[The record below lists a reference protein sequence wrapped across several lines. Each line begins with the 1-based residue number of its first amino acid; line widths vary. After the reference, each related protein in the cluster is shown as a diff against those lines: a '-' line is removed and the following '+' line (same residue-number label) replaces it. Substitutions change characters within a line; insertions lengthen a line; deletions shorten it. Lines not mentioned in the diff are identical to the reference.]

1 MDQGND
7 VPRLNSMTTRLSLS
21 SSVYPYEDVTALLDT
36 ATKDMD
42 VGQLI
47 QVPSFS
53 LFDAMCAIV
62 IMDPK
67 MDTGMVMDDIAS
79 RPVFDINKRVTP
91 TEFIWIFDN
100 ILIGQMTWLSG
111 HALSQTLFTSCHI
124 LRLLEINEDDDE
136 EPSGLTKDAPQPPR
150 EFLVAVLK
158 SCVLAIAKSCSLIWS
173 EMRKGQVYEEED
185 FMTNKFGVSM
195 FEDIPTA
202 SLVAMLDQA
211 EYWME
216 TEGTQWIRDHC
227 GDDAAEVL
235 KGVMERIDYCRS
247 SYMALFQVIAPK
259 CSQYPQAGPQ
269 LEAMRTHISG
279 LKATHA
285 LGTKVEGAFDYTI
298 HRQLV
303 ANTPPR
309 AIALLTFD
317 ETIEQ
322 LAQMCTD
329 LMSIG
334 KALPFTD
341 TANLVNFFI
350 FFASQKPAPGAFPRS
365 ILQTVL
371 YEDRIVMGS
380 CKVED
385 VVRESIQETVS
396 PASWIFDNF
405 DELQTKL
412 GGAGNTTPASES
424 QVLES
429 IPELAEDNISSYKL
443 RIQTSVVMFVEK
455 ATKPFVD
462 TLQIMG
468 QNTSRQRRNLRKIV
482 QLWETLQEQAEV
494 FDADVHAVLEEMRL
508 QQQGGL
514 TGDEDGPQEQP
525 AAPFYF
531 VSWVYHMKLWVMEW
545 LLLLGSELELYSP
558 FEYSMVYAYVD
569 SVLGAHAQHLQRIR
583 SIIQSEIL
591 EPETVEPIEPSPTK
605 EAHEESGIKESSEQK
620 KKKKKKKKPS
630 ASSTTS
636 TTEKVIEYAKPKKT
650 VLMWQ
655 FLTSVK
661 MQLTRG
667 VFLVLASLT
676 KAGHLTTSP
685 PHIASH
691 GLNDLETLFA
701 HRFRAFRLLSSPE
714 ALTFE
719 NFLSRLDCD
728 GLDSLAILD
737 YATDYFS
744 EAQRA
749 LDQLL
754 LLSAAE
760 AQVLLCEDAWRKD
773 VKNMIKVCIASKIGI
788 AGLQKDAR
796 MLELRKST
804 LETQKRKPAAS
815 SLGGPKLTT
824 AQIKSSSSSSSKASA
839 PVLKAPVRKVV
850 FEWKYHSWWPVVTL
864 APPSS

>member
-1 MDQGND
+1 M
-7 VPRLNSMTTRLSLS
+7 
-21 SSVYPYEDVTALLDT
+21 Y
-36 ATKDMD
+36 MD
-42 VGQLI
+42 VGQLV

-67 MDTGMVMDDIAS
+67 MDTGMVMDDIVNQ
-79 RPVFDINKRVTP
+79 PVYNINRRVSP
-91 TEFIWIFDN
+91 KEFIWILDN

-124 LRLLEINEDDDE
+124 LRLLEINQDDSESLSAKINNDTSE
-136 EPSGLTKDAPQPPR
+136 GSSEPPR

-158 SCVLAIAKSCSLIWS
+158 SCVLAIAKSSALIWS

-202 SLVAMLDQA
+202 SLIAMLDQA

-216 TEGTQWIRDHC
+216 SEGTQWIQAHC
-227 GDDAAEVL
+227 GDDAGEVV
-235 KGVMERIDYCRS
+235 KGVMERIDYCR
-247 SYMALFQVIAPK
+247 
-259 CSQYPQAGPQ
+259 
-269 LEAMRTHISG
+269 LEAMRIHIAG
-279 LKATHA
+279 LKATHT
-285 LGTKVEGAFDYTI
+285 LGTKVEGAFDHTI

-309 AIALLTFD
+309 AIALLTFE

-329 LMSIG
+329 LMSIR

-341 TANLVNFFI
+341 TANLVSFFI
-350 FFASQKPAPGAFPRS
+350 MFGSQKPSPGAFPRS

-371 YEDRIVMGS
+371 YEDRIIMGS
-380 CKVED
+380 RKVED
-385 VVRESIQETVS
+385 VVRESIQDTVA
-396 PASWIFDNF
+396 PAAWIFDNF
-405 DELQTKL
+405 DSLQTKL
-412 GGAGNTTPASES
+412 GGAGNTTPDSES
-424 QVLES
+424 QVLQT
-429 IPELAEDNISSYKL
+429 IPELAEDNLSSYKL

-482 QLWETLQEQAEV
+482 QLWESLQEQAEI
-494 FDADVHAVLEEMRL
+494 FDADVHAVLEEIRIE
-508 QQQGGL
+508 QKVNV
-514 TGDEDGPQEQP
+514 TAVEEVQEP

-545 LLLLGSELELYSP
+545 LLLLGSELELYSS

-569 SVLGAHAQHLQRIR
+569 SVLGSHAQHLQRIR
-583 SIIQSEIL
+583 SIVEAEVL
-591 EPETVEPIEPSPTK
+591 EPEQPVQAAVAK
-605 EAHEESGIKESSEQK
+605 ETSEEGPKESSEQK

-630 ASSTTS
+630 TGSTA
-636 TTEKVIEYAKPKKT
+636 TTTAAGIEKAVEYAKPSKNL
-650 VLMWQ
+650 LMWQ
-655 FLTSVK
+655 YLTSVK

-667 VFLVLASLT
+667 VFLVLAALT
-676 KAGHLTTSP
+676 KAGHLTTNP
-685 PHIASH
+685 PHITSH

-714 ALTFE
+714 ALTYE

-737 YATDYFS
+737 YAVDYFS

-754 LLSAAE
+754 LLSAAD

-773 VKNMIKVCIASKIGI
+773 IKNMIKVCIASKIGI
-788 AGLQKDAR
+788 AGLQKDPR
-796 MLELRKST
+796 MLELRRST
-804 LETQKRKPAAS
+804 LEAQKRKPAAGGAGGA
-815 SLGGPKLTT
+815 GGPLKLTT
-824 AQIKSSSSSSSKASA
+824 AQIKASTSSTLASKTKVSTLT
-839 PVLKAPVRKVV
+839 VFKAPARKVV
-850 FEWKYHSWWPVVTL
+850 FEWKYHSWWPVVSL
-864 APPSS
+864 AP

>member
-1 MDQGND
+1 MDQGNE
-7 VPRLNSMTTRLSLS
+7 VPRLNSLTTKLSLS

-42 VGQLI
+42 IGQLI
-47 QVPSFS
+47 QDPTFS

-79 RPVFDINKRVTP
+79 RPVFNINKRVTP

-124 LRLLEINEDDDE
+124 LRLLEINEKDDE
-136 EPSGLTKDAPQPPR
+136 ESSGSNKDGSQPPR
-150 EFLVAVLK
+150 EFLVVVLK
-158 SCVLAIAKSCSLIWS
+158 SCVLAIAKSCALIWS

-216 TEGTQWIRDHC
+216 TEGATWIQNHC
-227 GDDAAEVL
+227 GDDAGEVL
-235 KGVMERIDYCRS
+235 KGVMERVDYCR
-247 SYMALFQVIAPK
+247 

-285 LGTKVEGAFDYTI
+285 LGTTVEGAFDHTI

-329 LMSIG
+329 LMSIA

-341 TANLVNFFI
+341 TTNLVNFFI
-350 FFASQKPAPGAFPRS
+350 LFASQKPAPGAFPRS

-371 YEDRIVMGS
+371 YEDRIIMGS
-380 CKVED
+380 RKVDD

-396 PASWIFDNF
+396 PILKA
-405 DELQTKL
+405 
-412 GGAGNTTPASES
+412 
-424 QVLES
+424 
-429 IPELAEDNISSYKL
+429 IPELAEDTISSFKL

-482 QLWETLQEQAEV
+482 QLWESLQEQAEL
-494 FDADVHAVLEEMRL
+494 FDADVHIVLEELRA
-508 QQQGGL
+508 QQKGS
-514 TGDEDGPQEQP
+514 TANDDGVAQEQP
-525 AAPFYF
+525 PAPFYF

-583 SIIQSEIL
+583 SIIESEIL
-591 EPETVEPIEPSPTK
+591 EPEPVEPATLANK
-605 EAHEESGIKESSEQK
+605 ETPEESGIKETSDQK

-630 ASSTTS
+630 TSSSSTTTTT
-636 TTEKVIEYAKPKKT
+636 TTEKVVEYARPKKT

-667 VFLVLASLT
+667 VFLILAALT
-676 KAGHLTTSP
+676 KAGHLTTTP
-685 PHIASH
+685 PHTASH

-719 NFLSRLDCD
+719 SFLSRLDCD

-773 VKNMIKVCIASKIGI
+773 IKNMIKVCIASKIGI

-804 LETQKRKPAAS
+804 LEAQKRKPAAS
-815 SLGGPKLTT
+815 SPGGPKLTT
-824 AQIKSSSSSSSKASA
+824 AQIKSSSSTKTSVPAF
-839 PVLKAPVRKVV
+839 KAPARRVV
-850 FEWKYHSWWPVVTL
+850 FEWKYHSWWPVVSL
-864 APPSS
+864 APPSP

>member
-1 MDQGND
+1 
-7 VPRLNSMTTRLSLS
+7 
-21 SSVYPYEDVTALLDT
+21 
-36 ATKDMD
+36 
-42 VGQLI
+42 
-47 QVPSFS
+47 
-53 LFDAMCAIV
+53 
-62 IMDPK
+62 
-67 MDTGMVMDDIAS
+67 
-79 RPVFDINKRVTP
+79 
-91 TEFIWIFDN
+91 
-100 ILIGQMTWLSG
+100 
-111 HALSQTLFTSCHI
+111 
-124 LRLLEINEDDDE
+124 
-136 EPSGLTKDAPQPPR
+136 
-150 EFLVAVLK
+150 
-158 SCVLAIAKSCSLIWS
+158 
-173 EMRKGQVYEEED
+173 
-185 FMTNKFGVSM
+185 
-195 FEDIPTA
+195 
-202 SLVAMLDQA
+202 
-211 EYWME
+211 
-216 TEGTQWIRDHC
+216 
-227 GDDAAEVL
+227 
-235 KGVMERIDYCRS
+235 
-247 SYMALFQVIAPK
+247 MALFQVIAPK

-285 LGTKVEGAFDYTI
+285 LGTEVVGAFDHTI

-309 AIALLTFD
+309 AIALLNFD

-322 LAQMCTD
+322 LVQMCTD

-350 FFASQKPAPGAFPRS
+350 LFGSQKPAPGAFPRS

-380 CKVED
+380 RKVED

-396 PASWIFDNF
+396 PVSWIFDNF
-405 DELQTKL
+405 DVLQTKL
-412 GGAGNTTPASES
+412 GGAGNTTPASEF
-424 QVLES
+424 QMLES

-443 RIQTSVVMFVEK
+443 RIQTNVVMFVEK

-494 FDADVHAVLEEMRL
+494 FDADVHAVLEELRIHQL
-508 QQQGGL
+508 GP
-514 TGDEDGPQEQP
+514 TDDEYGALEQP

-531 VSWVYHMKLWVMEW
+531 VSWVYHLKLWVMEW

-569 SVLGAHAQHLQRIR
+569 SVLGAHSQHLQRIR
-583 SIIQSEIL
+583 SIIQSEVI
-591 EPETVEPIEPSPTK
+591 EPEPVVPIDPILTK
-605 EAHEESGIKESSEQK
+605 ETHEESGIKDTSEQK

-630 ASSTTS
+630 ASATTA
-636 TTEKVIEYAKPKKT
+636 TTTPTTAGKVIEYAKPKKT
-650 VLMWQ
+650 LLMWQ
-655 FLTSVK
+655 YLTSVK

-676 KAGHLTTSP
+676 KAGHLTTTP

-719 NFLSRLDCD
+719 NFLSRVDCD
-728 GLDSLAILD
+728 GLDSIAILD
-737 YATDYFS
+737 YANDYFS
-744 EAQRA
+744 EAQRV

-754 LLSAAE
+754 MLSATEAE
-760 AQVLLCEDAWRKD
+760 VLLCEDAWRKD
-773 VKNMIKVCIASKIGI
+773 IKNMIKVCIASKIGI

-804 LETQKRKPAAS
+804 LEAQKRKPAAS
-815 SLGGPKLTT
+815 SPGPKLTT
-824 AQIKSSSSSSSKASA
+824 AQIKSSPSSGSKASA

>member
-1 MDQGND
+1 MVDQD
-7 VPRLNSMTTRLSLS
+7 RSTEVPRLSALTNKLSLS

-47 QVPSFS
+47 
-53 LFDAMCAIV
+53 
-62 IMDPK
+62 MDPK
-67 MDTGMVMDDIAS
+67 MDTGMVMDDIVNQ
-79 RPVFDINKRVTP
+79 PIYNINRRVSP
-91 TEFIWIFDN
+91 REFIWIFDN

-124 LRLLEINEDDDE
+124 LRLLEIEEDDSE
-136 EPSGLTKDAPQPPR
+136 SLSANINNDAKESSEPPR

-158 SCVLAIAKSCSLIWS
+158 SCVLAIAKSCALIWS

-202 SLVAMLDQA
+202 SLIAMLDQA

-216 TEGTQWIRDHC
+216 REGIQWIQTHC
-227 GDDAAEVL
+227 GGDAGEVL

-259 CSQYPQAGPQ
+259 CSQFPQAGPQ
-269 LEAMRTHISG
+269 LEAMRTHIAG

-285 LGTKVEGAFDYTI
+285 LGSKVEGAFDHTI

-309 AIALLTFD
+309 AIALLTFE

-334 KALPFTD
+334 QALSFTD
-341 TANLVNFFI
+341 TVNLMNFFI
-350 FFASQKPAPGAFPRS
+350 LFGSQKPAPGAFPRS

-371 YEDRIVMGS
+371 YENRIIMGS
-380 CKVED
+380 RKVED
-385 VVRESIQETVS
+385 VVMESIRETVA
-396 PASWIFDNF
+396 PVAWIFDNF
-405 DELQTKL
+405 DSLQTKL

-424 QVLES
+424 QVLQS
-429 IPELAEDNISSYKL
+429 IPELAEDTLSSFKL

-482 QLWETLQEQAEV
+482 QLWESLQEEAEI
-494 FDADVHAVLEEMRL
+494 FDADVHTVLEEIRNEQKATKSAM
-508 QQQGGL
+508 
-514 TGDEDGPQEQP
+514 EEEEVQEP

-545 LLLLGSELELYSP
+545 LLLLGSELELYSS

-569 SVLGAHAQHLQRIR
+569 SVLGSHAQHLQRIR
-583 SIIQSEIL
+583 SIVEAEVL
-591 EPETVEPIEPSPTK
+591 EPEQPIEPVTTK
-605 EAHEESGIKESSEQK
+605 ETLGEDAKGTLEQK

-630 ASSTTS
+630 TGSASTT
-636 TTEKVIEYAKPKKT
+636 TAGTEKAVEYAKPSKNL
-650 VLMWQ
+650 LMWQ
-655 FLTSVK
+655 YLTSVK

-667 VFLVLASLT
+667 VFLVLAALT
-676 KAGHLTTSP
+676 KAGHLTTTP

-701 HRFRAFRLLSSPE
+701 HRFRAFR
-714 ALTFE
+714 
-719 NFLSRLDCD
+719 
-728 GLDSLAILD
+728 
-737 YATDYFS
+737 
-744 EAQRA
+744 
-749 LDQLL
+749 
-754 LLSAAE
+754 
-760 AQVLLCEDAWRKD
+760 
-773 VKNMIKVCIASKIGI
+773 
-788 AGLQKDAR
+788 
-796 MLELRKST
+796 
-804 LETQKRKPAAS
+804 
-815 SLGGPKLTT
+815 
-824 AQIKSSSSSSSKASA
+824 
-839 PVLKAPVRKVV
+839 
-850 FEWKYHSWWPVVTL
+850 
-864 APPSS
+864 

>member
-1 MDQGND
+1 MA
-7 VPRLNSMTTRLSLS
+7 SKLSLS

-36 ATKDMD
+36 ATKGMYMD
-42 VGQLI
+42 VGQLV
-47 QVPSFS
+47 QVSSFS

-67 MDTGMVMDDIAS
+67 MDTGMVMDDIVNQ
-79 RPVFDINKRVTP
+79 PVYNVNQRVSP
-91 TEFIWIFDN
+91 KEFIWIFDN

-124 LRLLEINEDDDE
+124 LRLLEIEQEDSESLSAMINDE
-136 EPSGLTKDAPQPPR
+136 TNKETSEPPR
-150 EFLVAVLK
+150 GFLVAVLK
-158 SCVLAIAKSCSLIWS
+158 SCVLAVAKSCALIWS

-202 SLVAMLDQA
+202 SLIAMLDQA

-216 TEGTQWIRDHC
+216 NEGTQWIQTHC
-227 GDDAAEVL
+227 GDDAGEVL

-259 CSQYPQAGPQ
+259 CSQFPQAGPQ
-269 LEAMRTHISG
+269 LEAMQIHIAG

-285 LGTKVEGAFDYTI
+285 LGTKVEGAFDHTI

-309 AIALLTFD
+309 AIALLTFE

-341 TANLVNFFI
+341 TSNLINFFI
-350 FFASQKPAPGAFPRS
+350 LFGSQKPAPGAFPRS

-371 YEDRIVMGS
+371 YEDRCIMGS
-380 CKVED
+380 RKVED
-385 VVRESIQETVS
+385 VVRESIQDTVA
-396 PASWIFDNF
+396 PVTWIFDNF
-405 DELQTKL
+405 DTLQTRL

-424 QVLES
+424 QVLQS
-429 IPELAEDNISSYKL
+429 IPELAEDNLSSYKL
-443 RIQTSVVMFVEK
+443 RVQTSVVMFVEK

-482 QLWETLQEQAEV
+482 QLWESLQEQAEI
-494 FDADVHAVLEEMRL
+494 FDADVHAVLEEIRVEQSVAMAAI
-508 QQQGGL
+508 
-514 TGDEDGPQEQP
+514 ENAQEP
-525 AAPFYF
+525 AAPYYF

-545 LLLLGSELELYSP
+545 LLLLGSELELYSS

-569 SVLGAHAQHLQRIR
+569 SVLGSHAQHLQRIR
-583 SIIQSEIL
+583 SIVEAEVL
-591 EPETVEPIEPSPTK
+591 EPEQPTEPVVTK
-605 EAHEESGIKESSEQK
+605 ETLDDGPKETSEQK

-630 ASSTTS
+630 TGSAAIPAAAS
-636 TTEKVIEYAKPKKT
+636 TEKALEYAKPSKNL
-650 VLMWQ
+650 LMWQ
-655 FLTSVK
+655 YLTSVK

-667 VFLVLASLT
+667 VFLVLAALT
-676 KAGHLTTSP
+676 KAGHLTTTP

-714 ALTFE
+714 ALTYE

-737 YATDYFS
+737 YAVDYFS

-754 LLSAAE
+754 LLSAAD

-773 VKNMIKVCIASKIGI
+773 VKSMIKVCIASKIGI
-788 AGLQKDAR
+788 AGLQKDPR
-796 MLELRKST
+796 MLELRRST
-804 LETQKRKPAAS
+804 LEAQKRKPATGSAAA
-815 SLGGPKLTT
+815 GGPPKLTT
-824 AQIKSSSSSSSKASA
+824 AQIKASSSPLATKTKSST
-839 PVLKAPVRKVV
+839 PTVFKAPARKVV
-850 FEWKYHSWWPVVTL
+850 FEWKYHSWWPVVSL
-864 APPSS
+864 AP

>member
-1 MDQGND
+1 
-7 VPRLNSMTTRLSLS
+7 
-21 SSVYPYEDVTALLDT
+21 
-36 ATKDMD
+36 
-42 VGQLI
+42 
-47 QVPSFS
+47 
-53 LFDAMCAIV
+53 MCAIV

-67 MDTGMVMDDIAS
+67 MDTGMVMDDIVHQ
-79 RPVFDINKRVTP
+79 PIYNINRRVSP

-124 LRLLEINEDDDE
+124 LRLLEIEEDDSESLSANINND
-136 EPSGLTKDAPQPPR
+136 TKESSEPPR

-158 SCVLAIAKSCSLIWS
+158 SCVLAIAKSCALIWS

-202 SLVAMLDQA
+202 SLIAMLDQA

-216 TEGTQWIRDHC
+216 SDGTQWIQTHC
-227 GDDAAEVL
+227 GGDAGEVL

-259 CSQYPQAGPQ
+259 CSQFPQAGPQ
-269 LEAMRTHISG
+269 LEAMQTHIAG

-285 LGTKVEGAFDYTI
+285 LGSKVEGAFDHTI

-309 AIALLTFD
+309 AIALLTFE

-350 FFASQKPAPGAFPRS
+350 LFGSQKPAPGAFPRS

-371 YEDRIVMGS
+371 YEGRIIMGS
-380 CKVED
+380 RKVED
-385 VVRESIQETVS
+385 VVVESIRETVA
-396 PASWIFDNF
+396 PAAWIFDNF
-405 DELQTKL
+405 DSLQTKL

-424 QVLES
+424 QVLAT
-429 IPELAEDNISSYKL
+429 IPELAEDNLSSYKL

-482 QLWETLQEQAEV
+482 QLWESLQEQAEI
-494 FDADVHAVLEEMRL
+494 FDADVHTVLEEIRIE
-508 QQQGGL
+508 QRAAES
-514 TGDEDGPQEQP
+514 TGEEEIQEP

-545 LLLLGSELELYSP
+545 LLLLGSELELYSS

-569 SVLGAHAQHLQRIR
+569 SVLGSHAQHLQRIR
-583 SIIQSEIL
+583 SIVETEVL
-591 EPETVEPIEPSPTK
+591 EPEQPVEPEATK
-605 EAHEESGIKESSEQK
+605 ETFEEVAKGTLEQK

-630 ASSTTS
+630 TGSASTTVS
-636 TTEKVIEYAKPKKT
+636 TEKVVEYAKPSKNL
-650 VLMWQ
+650 LMSQ
-655 FLTSVK
+655 YLTSVK

-667 VFLVLASLT
+667 VFLVLAALT
-676 KAGHLTTSP
+676 KVGHLTTTP

-691 GLNDLETLFA
+691 GLNDLETLFV

-719 NFLSRLDCD
+719 NFMSRLDCD
-728 GLDSLAILD
+728 GLDSLAVLD
-737 YATDYFS
+737 YAADYFS

-754 LLSAAE
+754 LLSATD

-788 AGLQKDAR
+788 AGLQKDPR
-796 MLELRKST
+796 MLEWRKST
-804 LETQKRKPAAS
+804 LEAQKRKPAS
-815 SLGGPKLTT
+815 SGAGGLPKLTT
-824 AQIKSSSSSSSKASA
+824 AQIKSSLAASTATKTKAST
-839 PVLKAPVRKVV
+839 PTVFEAPVRKVV
-850 FEWKYHSWWPVVTL
+850 FEWKYHSWWPVVSLT
-864 APPSS
+864 P

>member
-1 MDQGND
+1 MDHGNE
-7 VPRLNSMTTRLSLS
+7 VPRLNSLTTKLSLN

-42 VGQLI
+42 IGQLI
-47 QVPSFS
+47 QDRTFS

-79 RPVFDINKRVTP
+79 FPVFNINKRVTP

-124 LRLLEINEDDDE
+124 LRLLEINEKDDE
-136 EPSGLTKDAPQPPR
+136 ESSGSNKDSSQPPR

-158 SCVLAIAKSCSLIWS
+158 SCVLAVAKSCALIWS

-216 TEGTQWIRDHC
+216 IEGISWIQNHC
-227 GDDAAEVL
+227 GDEAGEVL
-235 KGVMERIDYCRS
+235 KGVMERIDYCR
-247 SYMALFQVIAPK
+247 
-259 CSQYPQAGPQ
+259 CSQYSQAGPQ

-285 LGTKVEGAFDYTI
+285 LGTTVEGAFDHTI

-334 KALPFTD
+334 KAFPFTD

-350 FFASQKPAPGAFPRS
+350 LFASQKPAPGAFPRS

-371 YEDRIVMGS
+371 YEDRIIMGIR
-380 CKVED
+380 KVDD
-385 VVRESIQETVS
+385 VVRESIQEIVS
-396 PASWIFDNF
+396 PVSWIFDNF
-405 DELQTKL
+405 YDLQTKL
-412 GGAGNTTPASES
+412 GGAGNTTPASEA
-424 QVLES
+424 QILKA
-429 IPELAEDNISSYKL
+429 IPELAEDTISSYKL
-443 RIQTSVVMFVEK
+443 RIQTSVIMFVEK

-482 QLWETLQEQAEV
+482 QLWESLQEQAEL
-494 FDADVHAVLEEMRL
+494 FDADVHVVLEELRV
-508 QQQGGL
+508 QQKGL
-514 TGDEDGPQEQP
+514 LANDDDGAQEQP

-545 LLLLGSELELYSP
+545 FLLLGSELELYSP

-583 SIIQSEIL
+583 SIIESEVL
-591 EPETVEPIEPSPTK
+591 EPEPVEPSTPTIK
-605 EAHEESGIKESSEQK
+605 ETPEESSIKETSDQK
-620 KKKKKKKKPS
+620 KKKKKKKKPNTG
-630 ASSTTS
+630 SSLTTTA
-636 TTEKVIEYAKPKKT
+636 TTTGKVVEYARPKKT

-667 VFLVLASLT
+667 VFLILAALT
-676 KAGHLTTSP
+676 KAGHLTTTP
-685 PHIASH
+685 PHTASH

-719 NFLSRLDCD
+719 AFLNRLDCD

-773 VKNMIKVCIASKIGI
+773 IKNMIKVCIANKIGI
-788 AGLQKDAR
+788 VGLQKDAR

-804 LETQKRKPAAS
+804 LEAQNRKLAAS
-815 SLGGPKLTT
+815 SPGGLKLTAT
-824 AQIKSSSSSSSKASA
+824 QIKSSSSTKTSVVPAF
-839 PVLKAPVRKVV
+839 KAPARRVV

-864 APPSS
+864 TSPSP

>member
-1 MDQGND
+1 M
-7 VPRLNSMTTRLSLS
+7 LNLGT
-21 SSVYPYEDVTALLDT
+21 SVYPFEDVTDLVDA
-36 ATKDMD
+36 AAKDME
-42 VGQLI
+42 VGELV

-67 MDTGMVMDDIAS
+67 MDTGMIMDDTATG
-79 RPVFDINKRVTP
+79 PVYNINRRVSP

-124 LRLLEINEDDDE
+124 LRLLEINQEDDDGE
-136 EPSGLTKDAPQPPR
+136 SSGLHQDPTQPPR
-150 EFLVAVLK
+150 DFLVAVLK
-158 SCVLAIAKSCSLIWS
+158 SCVLAIAKSCALIWS

-216 TEGTQWIRDHC
+216 SEGQQWIKYHC
-227 GDDAAEVL
+227 GSDAGEVL

-259 CSQYPQAGPQ
+259 CSQYSQAGPQ
-269 LEAMRTHISG
+269 LEAMQTHISG

-285 LGTKVEGAFDYTI
+285 LGTKVEGAFDHTI

-334 KALPFTD
+334 KALPFTSS
-341 TANLVNFFI
+341 ANLVNFFI
-350 FFASQKPAPGAFPRS
+350 LFGSQKPAPGAFPRS

-371 YEDRIVMGS
+371 YEERIIMGS
-380 CKVED
+380 RKVDD

-396 PASWIFDNF
+396 PVTWIFDNF
-405 DELQTKL
+405 DTLQTRL

-424 QVLES
+424 HVLAT
-429 IPELAEDNISSYKL
+429 IPELAEDSISAYKM
-443 RIQTSVVMFVEK
+443 RIQTGVVMFVEK

-462 TLQIMG
+462 TLHIMG

-494 FDADVHAVLEEMRL
+494 FDADVHAVLEELRV
-508 QQQGGL
+508 QHR
-514 TGDEDGPQEQP
+514 GDTEEEDQEQP

-583 SIIQSEIL
+583 SIIESEVL
-591 EPETVEPIEPSPTK
+591 EPEPVDPPLAKETSEESSAK
-605 EAHEESGIKESSEQK
+605 EASELK

-630 ASSTTS
+630 NASSAVS
-636 TTEKVIEYAKPKKT
+636 TTEKVIEYAKPT
-650 VLMWQ
+650 RTILMWQ

-676 KAGHLTTSP
+676 KAGHLTTTP

-691 GLNDLETLFA
+691 GMNNLEMLFA
-701 HRFRAFRLLSSPE
+701 HRFKAFRLLSSPE
-714 ALTFE
+714 ALPFD
-719 NFLSRLDCD
+719 NFLSRLECD
-728 GLDSLAILD
+728 GLDSLAILN

-749 LDQLL
+749 LEQLL

-773 VKNMIKVCIASKIGI
+773 IMNMIKVCIASKIGI
-788 AGLQKDAR
+788 VGLQKDAR
-796 MLELRKST
+796 MLEFRKST
-804 LETQKRKPAAS
+804 LEAQKRKLGTS
-815 SLGGPKLTT
+815 SGGGPKLTT
-824 AQIKSSSSSSSKASA
+824 AQIKASSSTSKTTSV
-839 PVLKAPVRKVV
+839 PVFKAPVRKVV
-850 FEWKYHSWWPVVTL
+850 FEWKYHAWWPVITL
-864 APPSS
+864 APPPSS